1 MPEPI
6 ESLAL
11 RQAEPFIRD
20 RPVAQPMEVQEA
32 LRQAEA
38 HLKNAQELAGRP
50 VGKEELLY
58 MWDNQITALDNFL
71 ADTESVP
78 DPQFKAKRNEL
89 RGVKRTLTDAVVA
102 FEAQAAGET
111 PGDGEPTE
119 AEWIESYLEQAPEM
133 IQLVKE
139 ALSEKI
145 KDVKDLPQWEEPL
158 AVVNGYL
165 ADSEPFQ
172 DKSHDLR
179 KARSKVRLARKD
191 LKGAIDA
198 VFTQWKA
205 ADRASAASG
214 DDEEEEAEA

>member
-1 MPEPI
+1 MPDVS
-6 ESLAL
+6 ESISVPTAV
-11 RQAEPFIRD
+11 PFIRD
-20 RPVAQPMEVQEA
+20 KTVARPMEVQEA
-32 LRQAEA
+32 LRQADA

-50 VGKEELLY
+50 VGKEDLLY

-78 DPQFKAKRNEL
+78 DPGFKAKRTEL
-89 RGVKRTLTDAVVA
+89 RDVKRKLTDAVVQ

-111 PGDGEPTE
+111 PGEDTPTE
-119 AEWIESYLEQAPEM
+119 AEWIESYLEQAGEM
-133 IQLVKE
+133 IELVKA
-139 ALSEKI
+139 ALSEKV

-172 DKSHDLR
+172 EKSHDLR

-191 LKGAIDA
+191 LKGAIDQ
-198 VFTQWKA
+198 VFTQWKQ
-205 ADRASAASG
+205 ADRASAAAG